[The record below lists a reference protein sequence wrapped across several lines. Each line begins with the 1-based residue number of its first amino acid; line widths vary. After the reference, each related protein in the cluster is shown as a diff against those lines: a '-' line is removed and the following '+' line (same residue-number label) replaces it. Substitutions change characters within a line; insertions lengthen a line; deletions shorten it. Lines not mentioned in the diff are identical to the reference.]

1 LFQKRKEKRRN
12 LDQTRGLRPR
22 PPLKEWR
29 GLPAGVAEVLLVDAV
44 AAVEEEVPLVE
55 EEDRPHHFAP
65 WQPEEEWDARKF
77 PCLARNNARNN
88 KIPFVTFFLI
98 KISGR

>member
-1 LFQKRKEKRRN
+1 
-12 LDQTRGLRPR
+12 
-22 PPLKEWR
+22 
-29 GLPAGVAEVLLVDAV
+29 VAEVLLADAV
-44 AAVEEEVPLVE
+44 AAAEEEEPLVG
-55 EEDRPHHFAP
+55 EEDRLLRFAP